1 MSEAHEECVRRP
13 KNERV
18 ERGLRARR
26 AADGAARIRIDGVT
40 APNMYGSRSTHLGLE
55 RARMPSFPSPF
66 GSDDGDLFDGYD
78 EFVPDHVPRP
88 GEFLE
93 PHDLLTGADHV
104 AFHRL
109 TRDCFEDRKVYDMT
123 FNYNLARLNL
133 DTRHTSAGYRYAV
146 ERDDG
151 GDAVEAADVD
161 RVLRAEF
168 TPTTPFCPQTHTL
181 TIGSFRA
188 WNGLTDRHEYDLVR
202 VRAAPMHQQSEAI
215 NERLVELEEGYLET
229 GDVTADPE
237 GGTETGSNPTERAMG
252 TEGPS
257 RGSTDAP
264 F

>member
-1 MSEAHEECVRRP
+1 
-13 KNERV
+13 
-18 ERGLRARR
+18 
-26 AADGAARIRIDGVT
+26 
-40 APNMYGSRSTHLGLE
+40 MYGSRSTPHDLE
-55 RARMPSFPSPF
+55 QTGMPSFPSPF
-66 GSDDGDLFDGYD
+66 GSDDSDLFDGYD
-78 EFVPDHVPRP
+78 EFASNHLPRP

-93 PHDLLTGADHV
+93 SHHLLTGADHV

-109 TRDCFEDRKVYDMT
+109 TRDCFEERKVYDMT

-133 DTRHTSAGYRYAV
+133 DTRHTSAGYRYAD
-146 ERDDG
+146 ERDDAI
-151 GDAVEAADVD
+151 DAVESEDID

-188 WNGLTDRHEYDLVR
+188 WNGLADRHEYDLVR
-202 VRAAPMHQQSEAI
+202 VRAAPMHHQSRAI
-215 NERLVELEEGYLET
+215 NEQLAELEQTYLKT

-237 GGTETGSNPTERAMG
+237 SGTEIGSNPMERSMEN
-252 TEGPS
+252 EGPS